1 MGKSK
6 AEKPAL
12 TSAQRTIRRTRRV
25 LTGGRWFL
33 ITGLVFYSLMTTT
46 PFVSAHSEWE
56 WSGFV
61 LGLIVDAAFIM
72 ALSAESTLA
81 RHGVTK
87 LGKWPV
93 TFRWL
98 TGLSSVFLNVWLSVS
113 AHDAVGVAVHL
124 IAPALVMLLAEV
136 GPVYMAAL
144 ADAER
149 KATKADVF
157 TELYER
163 HTPEPLAEWE
173 REILDRAPYD
183 YTNTPVNGLKP
194 VAARFMTNDPEIGT
208 GAHALFE
215 RYVNEPDEPVQEE
228 LPEPDANELHDAEP
242 EPQDEPAEPARLSNK
257 EADEIIEKGWR
268 HRLSPEEVGKA
279 ATRHPATV
287 RRKYKELDASLSV

>member
-1 MGKSK
+1 MGKGK
-6 AEKPAL
+6 ADKPKLSPTEK
-12 TSAQRTIRRTRRV
+12 TIRRTRWT

-46 PFVSAHSEWE
+46 PFVSTHSEWE

-93 TFRWL
+93 AFRWI

-113 AHDAVGVAVHL
+113 ERDPVGVAVHL

-136 GPVYMAAL
+136 GPVYMKAL
-144 ADAER
+144 ADAEH
-149 KATKADVF
+149 KATKADAF
-157 TELYER
+157 KELYDEG
-163 HTPEPLAEWE
+163 LAPWE
-173 REILDRAPYD
+173 RAILDE
-183 YTNTPVNGLKP
+183 P
-194 VAARFMTNDPEIGT
+194 VAARMVVHNPPET
-208 GAHALFE
+208 VLFE
-215 RYVNEPDEPVQEE
+215 RYEPEDAPEFNAPDEPVQDE
-228 LPEPDANELHDAEP
+228 LPEPEP
-242 EPQDEPAEPARLSNK
+242 EPQDEPAEPVRLSNK

-279 ATRHPATV
+279 ATRHPATI
-287 RRKYKELDASLSV
+287 RRKYKELDAALSV

>member
-1 MGKSK
+1 MGKANK
-6 AEKPAL
+6 PTLTPTEK
-12 TSAQRTIRRTRRV
+12 TIRRTRRV

-46 PFVSAHSEWE
+46 PFVSDHSEWR

-87 LGKWPV
+87 LGAWPV
-93 TFRWL
+93 AFRWL

-113 AHDAVGVAVHL
+113 ERDPVGVAVHL

-136 GPVYMAAL
+136 GPVYMKAL
-144 ADAER
+144 ADAEH
-149 KATKADVF
+149 KATKADAF
-157 TELYER
+157 KELYA
-163 HTPEPLAEWE
+163 EP
-173 REILDRAPYD
+173 APTVLPMPGTD
-183 YTNTPVNGLKP
+183 PI
-194 VAARFMTNDPEIGT
+194 AARFMVHNPPET
-208 GAHALFE
+208 VLA
-215 RYVNEPDEPVQEE
+215 EPEPVQET
-228 LPEPDANELHDAEP
+228 LPDTEPADEP
-242 EPQDEPAEPARLSNK
+242 ETEPEPARLSNK

-279 ATRHPATV
+279 ATRHPATI
-287 RRKYKELDASLSV
+287 RRKYKELDAALSV

>member
-1 MGKSK
+1 MGK
-6 AEKPAL
+6 ANKPTL
-12 TSAQRTIRRTRRV
+12 TPTQKTIRRTRRV

-46 PFVSAHSEWE
+46 PFVSAHSEWR

-87 LGKWPV
+87 LGAWPV
-93 TFRWL
+93 AFRWL

-113 AHDAVGVAVHL
+113 ARDAVGVAVHL

-149 KATKADVF
+149 KAEKADAF
-157 TELYER
+157 KELYAVPAPLVL
-163 HTPEPLAEWE
+163 PEPV
-173 REILDRAPYD
+173 
-183 YTNTPVNGLKP
+183 T
-194 VAARFMTNDPEIGT
+194 ARMVVHNPPET
-208 GAHALFE
+208 LSVH
-215 RYVNEPDEPVQEE
+215 EPVQET
-228 LPEPDANELHDAEP
+228 LPEPEPVDEPELEP
-242 EPQDEPAEPARLSNK
+242 EPQDEPAEPQDEPARLSNK

-287 RRKYKELDASLSV
+287 RRKYKELDAALSV

>member
-6 AEKPAL
+6 AEKPTL
-12 TSAQRTIRRTRRV
+12 TPAQRTIRRTRRV

-46 PFVSAHSEWE
+46 PFVSAHSEWH

-81 RHGVTK
+81 RYGVTK
-87 LGKWPV
+87 LGRWPV
-93 TFRWL
+93 AFRWF
-98 TGLSSVFLNVWLSVS
+98 TGLSSVFLNVWVSVS
-113 AHDAVGVAVHL
+113 HRDWVGVAVHL

-136 GPVYMAAL
+136 GPLYMAAL

-149 KATKADVF
+149 KATKTDAF
-157 TELYER
+157 AER
-163 HTPEPLAEWE
+163 YANVAETVSPIVLPVTA
-173 REILDRAPYD
+173 RE
-183 YTNTPVNGLKP
+183 P
-194 VAARFMTNDPEIGT
+194 VAARFAYPAEPEP
-208 GAHALFE
+208 
-215 RYVNEPDEPVQEE
+215 VNAPEPVQPT
-228 LPEPDANELHDAEP
+228 LPDDDDDLTALLDAVTDPERGNELHDAEP
-242 EPQDEPAEPARLSNK
+242 EPEPQDEPARLSNK

-268 HRLSPEEVGKA
+268 HKLSPEEVGKA

-287 RRKYKELDASLSV
+287 RRKYKELDAALSV

>member
-1 MGKSK
+1 MGKGK
-6 AEKPAL
+6 ADKPKLSPTEK
-12 TSAQRTIRRTRRV
+12 TIRRTRWT

-46 PFVSAHSEWE
+46 PFVSTHSEWE

-93 TFRWL
+93 AFRWI

-113 AHDAVGVAVHL
+113 ERDAVGVAVHL

-136 GPVYMAAL
+136 GPVYMSAL

-149 KATKADVF
+149 KATKADAF
-157 TELYER
+157 KELYA
-163 HTPEPLAEWE
+163 EP
-173 REILDRAPYD
+173 APMVLPMTGAD
-183 YTNTPVNGLKP
+183 PI
-194 VAARFMTNDPEIGT
+194 AARFMVTNPPETIL
-208 GAHALFE
+208 A
-215 RYVNEPDEPVQEE
+215 EPEPVQET
-228 LPEPDANELHDAEP
+228 LPEPEPADEPELEP
-242 EPQDEPAEPARLSNK
+242 EPQDERLSNK

-287 RRKYKELDASLSV
+287 RRKYKELDAALSV

>member
-1 MGKSK
+1 MGK
-6 AEKPAL
+6 AEKPKLSPAEK
-12 TSAQRTIRRTRRV
+12 TIRRTRRV
-25 LTGGRWFL
+25 LTAGRWFL

-46 PFVSAHSEWE
+46 PFVSAHSEWQ

-87 LGKWPV
+87 LGAWPV
-93 TFRWL
+93 AFRWL

-113 AHDAVGVAVHL
+113 ARDAVGVAVHL

-149 KATKADVF
+149 KATKAEAFKAAYAESAPMILPMTGTARMVGHNPPKTVSAPD
-157 TELYER
+157 
-163 HTPEPLAEWE
+163 PLSFPPSVTADEE
-173 REILDRAPYD
+173 ATFRA
-183 YTNTPVNGLKP
+183 K
-194 VAARFMTNDPEIGT
+194 F
-208 GAHALFE
+208 
-215 RYVNEPDEPVQEE
+215 
-228 LPEPDANELHDAEP
+228 AEP
-242 EPQDEPAEPARLSNK
+242 EPEPPDEPARLSNK

-268 HRLSPEEVGKA
+268 HRLSPDEVGKA
-279 ATRHPATV
+279 ATRHPATI
-287 RRKYKELDASLSV
+287 RRKYKELDAALSV

>member
-1 MGKSK
+1 MWFKANPHKPELSP
-6 AEKPAL
+6 AEK
-12 TSAQRTIRRTRRV
+12 TIRRTRRV

-93 TFRWL
+93 TFRWT
-98 TGLSSVFLNVWLSVS
+98 TGLSSVFLNVWLSV
-113 AHDAVGVAVHL
+113 AEKDGVGVAVHL

-144 ADAER
+144 ADAEH
-149 KATKADVF
+149 KGKKADAFALRYETQQTIADAFDVPH
-157 TELYER
+157 EL
-163 HTPEPLAEWE
+163 T
-173 REILDRAPYD
+173 
-183 YTNTPVNGLKP
+183 GLKP
-194 VAARFMTNDPEIGT
+194 IAARFVTPGGDELGGVVTMTP
-208 GAHALFE
+208 A
-215 RYVNEPDEPVQEE
+215 EPEPVQET
-228 LPEPDANELHDAEP
+228 LPEPEPVNELHNAEP
-242 EPQDEPAEPARLSNK
+242 EPEPANERLSNK